1 MSATSDTYWLAL
13 RRVHGAGPRT
23 CRLLLERF
31 GSAERIF
38 KAGEQE
44 IVAAGAGRNVARAI
58 ASFNDFAPLEK
69 ELCELL
75 RLGAHLVRWTDADY
89 PLNLKQIADPPPY
102 LIARGPLE
110 PSDAACVAVVGAR
123 AASEAGLRMAQRLGF
138 ELAAHGFVVV
148 SGLARGIDGAA
159 HRGALEAGG
168 RTIAVLGCGID
179 VAYPP
184 EHRGLADAIIEGRG
198 AILSELPL
206 GTAPLPENFPSRNR
220 ILSGLSL
227 GVVIVEAA
235 EKSGSLITA
244 RMALE
249 QDRQVFAV
257 PGSPLSGK
265 TRGSNRLLRE
275 GAVLVECVEDVIE
288 DLAPQMAGRT
298 PKPKLSTPAE
308 CITPMASRTTLVQAA
323 AVESPIPGVS
333 NVRVAN
339 VQAPEVSTPAT
350 SSQLVPAAGGTGD
363 GPRRLRGATAAD
375 LKEATAADR
384 PGKLAEEAVRQTKA
398 ILDCLINAEKLH
410 VDAMIETCELPP
422 QTVLNLLLELELR
435 GLVVQHPGK
444 LFTLP

>member
-1 MSATSDTYWLAL
+1 MSATADAYWLAL

-38 KAGEQE
+38 KATDEE
-44 IVAAGAGRNVARAI
+44 ISAAGVGRNVTRAI
-58 ASFNDFAPLEK
+58 AGFNDFAPLEK
-69 ELCELL
+69 ELCELP
-75 RLGAHLVRWTDADY
+75 RLGARLVRWTDADY

-102 LIARGPLE
+102 LIARGLLE
-110 PSDAACVAVVGAR
+110 PNDTACVAVVGAR

-138 ELAAHGFVVV
+138 ELAARGFVVV

-168 RTIAVLGCGID
+168 RTVAVLGCGID

-184 EHRGLADAIIEGRG
+184 EHRGLADTIIEQRG

-206 GTAPLPENFPSRNR
+206 GTAPLPENFPNRNR

-288 DLAPQMAGRT
+288 DLAPQMAG
-298 PKPKLSTPAE
+298 KTPATAE
-308 CITPMASRTTLVQAA
+308 RAAPAAAPATPGVPSAAA
-323 AVESPIPGVS
+323 AVAKAEP
-333 NVRVAN
+333 VAA
-339 VQAPEVSTPAT
+339 VARTLSTTPSLAT
-350 SSQLVPAAGGTGD
+350 
-363 GPRRLRGATAAD
+363 
-375 LKEATAADR
+375 
-384 PGKLAEEAVRQTKA
+384 RQVETV
-398 ILDCLINAEKLH
+398 LNCLTEAEKLH
-410 VDAMIETCELPP
+410 IDAVIETCQLPP

>member
-1 MSATSDTYWLAL
+1 MTATSDAHWLAL

-31 GSAERIF
+31 GSAEQIF
-38 KAGEQE
+38 KATEEE
-44 IVAAGAGRNVARAI
+44 ITAAGISRNVAHAI

-69 ELCELL
+69 ELCGLP
-75 RLGAHLVRWTDADY
+75 RLGARLVRWTDADY
-89 PLNLKQIADPPPY
+89 PPNLKQIADPPPY
-102 LIARGPLE
+102 LIARGLLE
-110 PSDAACVAVVGAR
+110 ANDTACVAVVGTR

-148 SGLARGIDGAA
+148 SGLARGVDGAA

-184 EHRGLADAIIEGRG
+184 EHRGLADTIIEGRG

-288 DLAPQMAGRT
+288 DLAPQMAGQTGGKQSAPAER
-298 PKPKLSTPAE
+298 KTPAAFPP
-308 CITPMASRTTLVQAA
+308 TPAVVSTVKAQTAA
-323 AVESPIPGVS
+323 AVQLLPEAAGVS
-333 NVRVAN
+333 DLVSRSLTAVSADQSPGLTEEMTRRV
-339 VQAPEVSTPAT
+339 
-350 SSQLVPAAGGTGD
+350 
-363 GPRRLRGATAAD
+363 
-375 LKEATAADR
+375 
-384 PGKLAEEAVRQTKA
+384 QT
-398 ILDCLINAEKLH
+398 ILNCLTDAQKLH
-410 VDAMIETCELPP
+410 VDAVIETCQLPP

>member
-1 MSATSDTYWLAL
+1 
-13 RRVHGAGPRT
+13 
-23 CRLLLERF
+23 
-31 GSAERIF
+31 
-38 KAGEQE
+38 
-44 IVAAGAGRNVARAI
+44 
-58 ASFNDFAPLEK
+58 
-69 ELCELL
+69 
-75 RLGAHLVRWTDADY
+75 
-89 PLNLKQIADPPPY
+89 
-102 LIARGPLE
+102 
-110 PSDAACVAVVGAR
+110 
-123 AASEAGLRMAQRLGF
+123 
-138 ELAAHGFVVV
+138 
-148 SGLARGIDGAA
+148 LARGIDGAA

-206 GTAPLPENFPSRNR
+206 GTAPLPENFPGRNR

-275 GAVLVECVEDVIE
+275 GAVLVECVEEVIE
-288 DLAPQMAGRT
+288 DLAPQMAGKVS
-298 PKPKLSTPAE
+298 KPRLLTPAE
-308 CITPMASRTTLVQAA
+308 RTAPRASRTTLVEAA
-323 AVESPIPGVS
+323 AVKGQTPDVP
-333 NVRVAN
+333 NVRAAN
-339 VQAPEVSTPAT
+339 VQVSK
-350 SSQLVPAAGGTGD
+350 VPAPTMMPQSVPEAAGPGE
-363 GPRRLRGATAAD
+363 GPRRLMA
-375 LKEATAADR
+375 ATAADR
-384 PGKLAEEAVRQTKA
+384 SAELAEEATRQATA
-398 ILDCLINAEKLH
+398 ILSCLTDAEKLH

>member
-1 MSATSDTYWLAL
+1 
-13 RRVHGAGPRT
+13 
-23 CRLLLERF
+23 
-31 GSAERIF
+31 
-38 KAGEQE
+38 
-44 IVAAGAGRNVARAI
+44 
-58 ASFNDFAPLEK
+58 
-69 ELCELL
+69 
-75 RLGAHLVRWTDADY
+75 
-89 PLNLKQIADPPPY
+89 
-102 LIARGPLE
+102 
-110 PSDAACVAVVGAR
+110 
-123 AASEAGLRMAQRLGF
+123 MAQRLGF

-168 RTIAVLGCGID
+168 RTVAVLGCGID

-184 EHRGLADAIIEGRG
+184 EHRGLADSIIERRG
-198 AILSELPL
+198 AVLSELPL

-249 QDRQVFAV
+249 QNRQVFAV

-288 DLAPQMAGRT
+288 DLAPQMAGEASART
-298 PKPKLSTPAE
+298 ERAQATVSEPTRAIAVSAAVAPRSRPMMQPKL
-308 CITPMASRTTLVQAA
+308 QAA
-323 AVESPIPGVS
+323 AVGEALSRSRVINSGDSP
-333 NVRVAN
+333 A
-339 VQAPEVSTPAT
+339 
-350 SSQLVPAAGGTGD
+350 QLVEEGT
-363 GPRRLRGATAAD
+363 
-375 LKEATAADR
+375 KQI
-384 PGKLAEEAVRQTKA
+384 KLILNCLTDAQSLHIDAV
-398 ILDCLINAEKLH
+398 
-410 VDAMIETCELPP
+410 IETCQLPP
-422 QTVLNLLLELELR
+422 QTVLNLLLELELM

>member
-1 MSATSDTYWLAL
+1 MSATADAYWLAL
-13 RRVHGAGPRT
+13 RRVHGVGPRT

-31 GSAERIF
+31 GSAEQIF
-38 KAGEQE
+38 KATEDE
-44 IVAAGAGRNVARAI
+44 VAAAGVARKVASAI
-58 ASFNDFAPLEK
+58 AGFNDFAPLEK
-69 ELCELL
+69 ELCELP
-75 RLGAHLVRWTDADY
+75 RLGARLVRWTDDEY
-89 PLNLKQIADPPPY
+89 PPNLKQIADPPPY
-102 LIARGPLE
+102 LIARGVLE
-110 PSDAACVAVVGAR
+110 PNNTACVAVVGAR

-184 EHRGLADAIIEGRG
+184 EHRGLADMIVESRG
-198 AILSELPL
+198 AVLSELPL
-206 GTAPLPENFPSRNR
+206 GSAPLPENFPSRNR

-244 RMALE
+244 RTALE

-288 DLAPQMAGRT
+288 DLAPQMAGKASM
-298 PKPKLSTPAE
+298 PAEPAASALQATPAVAAPAKVKAE
-308 CITPMASRTTLVQAA
+308 DPVILPSALRAADSSEAAIRSVAS
-323 AVESPIPGVS
+323 I
-333 NVRVAN
+333 
-339 VQAPEVSTPAT
+339 AT
-350 SSQLVPAAGGTGD
+350 SLGSSSESLV
-363 GPRRLRGATAAD
+363 
-375 LKEATAADR
+375 
-384 PGKLAEEAVRQTKA
+384 EEKTREIQA
-398 ILDCLINAEKLH
+398 ILNCLIDAQRLH
-410 VDAMIETCELPP
+410 VDAVIETCQLPP

>member
-1 MSATSDTYWLAL
+1 MSATSDAYWLAL
-13 RRVHGAGPRT
+13 RRVRGAGPRT

-38 KAGEQE
+38 KATEE
-44 IVAAGAGRNVARAI
+44 DIIAAGVGRNVARVI
-58 ASFNDFAPLEK
+58 AGFEDFAPLDK
-69 ELCELL
+69 ELCELP
-75 RLGAHLVRWTDADY
+75 RLGARLVRWTDADY
-89 PLNLKQIADPPPY
+89 PPNLRQIADPPPY
-102 LIARGPLE
+102 LIARGLLE
-110 PSDAACVAVVGAR
+110 PNDAPWVAVVGAR

-168 RTIAVLGCGID
+168 RTVAVLGCGID

-184 EHRGLADAIIEGRG
+184 EHRALADMIVERRG
-198 AILSELPL
+198 AVLSELPL

-249 QDRQVFAV
+249 QNRQVFAV

-288 DLAPQMAGRT
+288 DLAPQMTGKGSPPT
-298 PKPKLSTPAE
+298 E
-308 CITPMASRTTLVQAA
+308 YAA
-323 AVESPIPGVS
+323 
-333 NVRVAN
+333 
-339 VQAPEVSTPAT
+339 
-350 SSQLVPAAGGTGD
+350 PAASQATLGAV
-363 GPRRLRGATAAD
+363 PATAAAA
-375 LKEATAADR
+375 KIEPAAMSQTVSEALGARGGARRSQTATSANQSA
-384 PGKLAEEAVRQTKA
+384 GLVEETTKQVEAV
-398 ILDCLINAEKLH
+398 LNCLTDAQKLH
-410 VDAMIETCELPP
+410 VDAVIETCQLPP

>member
-1 MSATSDTYWLAL
+1 MSATADAYWLAL
-13 RRVHGAGPRT
+13 RRVHGVGPRT

-31 GSAERIF
+31 GSAEQIF
-38 KAGEQE
+38 KATEDE
-44 IVAAGAGRNVARAI
+44 VAAAGVARKVASAI
-58 ASFNDFAPLEK
+58 AGFNDFAPLEK
-69 ELCELL
+69 ELCELP
-75 RLGAHLVRWTDADY
+75 RLGARVLRWTDDEY
-89 PLNLKQIADPPPY
+89 PPNLKQIADPPPY
-102 LIARGPLE
+102 LIARGVLE
-110 PSDAACVAVVGAR
+110 PNNTACVAVVGAR

-184 EHRGLADAIIEGRG
+184 EHRGLADMIVESRG
-198 AILSELPL
+198 AVLSELPL
-206 GTAPLPENFPSRNR
+206 GSAPLPENFPSRNR

-244 RMALE
+244 RTALE

-288 DLAPQMAGRT
+288 DLAPQMAGKASMPAERAASA
-298 PKPKLSTPAE
+298 LQATPAVTAPAKVKAE
-308 CITPMASRTTLVQAA
+308 DPVILPSALRAADSSEAPIRSVAS
-323 AVESPIPGVS
+323 I
-333 NVRVAN
+333 
-339 VQAPEVSTPAT
+339 AT
-350 SSQLVPAAGGTGD
+350 SLGSSSESMV
-363 GPRRLRGATAAD
+363 
-375 LKEATAADR
+375 
-384 PGKLAEEAVRQTKA
+384 EEKTREIQAV
-398 ILDCLINAEKLH
+398 LNCLIDAQRLH
-410 VDAMIETCELPP
+410 VDAVIETCQLPP

>member
-1 MSATSDTYWLAL
+1 MSATSDAHWLAL
-13 RRVHGAGPRT
+13 RRIHGAGPRT

-31 GSAERIF
+31 GSAEQIF
-38 KAGEQE
+38 KSTEEE
-44 IVAAGAGRNVARAI
+44 IIAAGVGRNVARAI
-58 ASFNDFAPLEK
+58 AGFNDFEPLEK
-69 ELCELL
+69 ELCELP
-75 RLGAHLVRWTDADY
+75 RLGARLVRWTDPDY
-89 PLNLKQIADPPPY
+89 PPNLRQIPDPPPY
-102 LIARGPLE
+102 LFARGLLE
-110 PSDAACVAVVGAR
+110 PNDAACVAVVGAR

-168 RTIAVLGCGID
+168 RTVAVLGCGID

-184 EHRGLADAIIEGRG
+184 EHRGLADSIIERRG
-198 AILSELPL
+198 AVLSELPL

-249 QDRQVFAV
+249 QNRQVFAV

-265 TRGSNRLLRE
+265 TRGSNRLLTE

-288 DLAPQMAGRT
+288 DLAPQMAGGASVR
-298 PKPKLSTPAE
+298 AE
-308 CITPMASRTTLVQAA
+308 RAAA
-323 AVESPIPGVS
+323 AVSE
-333 NVRVAN
+333 A
-339 VQAPEVSTPAT
+339 TPA
-350 SSQLVPAAGGTGD
+350 VAVAASVTTRGRPMVQPELKAAAVGESFS
-363 GPRRLRGATAAD
+363 RLRGINSGNLPA
-375 LKEATAADR
+375 
-384 PGKLAEEAVRQTKA
+384 GVAEEGAKQLQSILSCLTDAQSLHIDAV
-398 ILDCLINAEKLH
+398 
-410 VDAMIETCELPP
+410 IETCQLPP
-422 QTVLNLLLELELR
+422 QTVLNLLLELELM

-444 LFTLP
+444 LFTLPRPGL

>member
-1 MSATSDTYWLAL
+1 MAATSDAHWLAL

-31 GSAERIF
+31 GSAEQIF
-38 KAGEQE
+38 KSTEEE
-44 IVAAGAGRNVARAI
+44 ITAAGVGRNVARAI
-58 ASFNDFAPLEK
+58 AGFNDFAPLEK
-69 ELCELL
+69 ELCELP
-75 RLGAHLVRWTDADY
+75 RLGARLVRWTDADY
-89 PLNLKQIADPPPY
+89 PPNLRQIADPPPY
-102 LIARGPLE
+102 LIARGLLE
-110 PSDAACVAVVGAR
+110 PNDAACVAVVGAR

-168 RTIAVLGCGID
+168 RTVAVLGCGID

-184 EHRGLADAIIEGRG
+184 EHRGLADSIIERRG
-198 AILSELPL
+198 AVLSELPL

-249 QDRQVFAV
+249 QNRQVFAV

-288 DLAPQMAGRT
+288 DLAPQMAGD
-298 PKPKLSTPAE
+298 
-308 CITPMASRTTLVQAA
+308 ASARPERAAA
-323 AVESPIPGVS
+323 AVSEP
-333 NVRVAN
+333 
-339 VQAPEVSTPAT
+339 TPAVAVAAT
-350 SSQLVPAAGGTGD
+350 VATRGRPMVQPELKAAAVGEPFSRSRGISSGNMPAGLVEEGT
-363 GPRRLRGATAAD
+363 
-375 LKEATAADR
+375 K
-384 PGKLAEEAVRQTKA
+384 QIQS
-398 ILDCLINAEKLH
+398 ILDCLTDAQSLH
-410 VDAMIETCELPP
+410 IDAVVETCQLPP
-422 QTVLNLLLELELR
+422 QTVLNLLLELELM